1 MIEQQ
6 YEKAKSLLAARL
18 YAPYQQE
25 GVLWM
30 LTMEN
35 NQGRPKGGFLCDEM
49 GLGKTVQLIA
59 TMLGNKKKRTLV
71 VVPKSVVTQ
80 WVNEVHKFAPSLTC
94 KEWNHDVNADVI
106 IVPYSM
112 VGKVETIQWDRI
124 ILDEAH
130 EIRNRS
136 SKIFRTVC
144 SIKADIRWV
153 VTGTPVFNSI
163 SDFVSLCQF
172 IGISKALV
180 QGMTN
185 KVKDIYIL
193 RRTKEQRSLPNCYF
207 DNVELDMYKEERQL
221 YDFVF
226 KDAQDT
232 IKEIFKTSVNLN
244 SKNMQLLECL
254 LRARQ
259 CCIWPQMYYDGVCEE
274 PEQWIAPSK
283 KMETLLDMI
292 RSHPNEKS
300 LIFCQFIAEMNYIQ
314 SQLDCQVF
322 RIDGSVSKEVRDQQ
336 VKDFRKAP
344 DNAVF
349 IIQIKSGGQGLNLQ
363 EATRVY
369 ITSPSWNPAT
379 ELQAVGRSHRNG
391 QTKPVYVKK
400 FIYKDTVEEEMV
412 ALQGHKSVVCAEVL
426 NDKRLEDQIPVKER
440 KRSMSILDIKK
451 IFRA

>member
-6 YEKAKSLLAARL
+6 YNHAKSLLAARL

-35 NQGRPKGGFLCDEM
+35 NEGRPKGGFLCDEM

-71 VVPKSVVTQ
+71 VVPKSIVSQ
-80 WVNEVHKFAPSLTC
+80 WVNEVRKFAPSLTC
-94 KEWNHDVNADVI
+94 KEWDRDVNADVI
-106 IVPYSM
+106 VVPYSM
-112 VGKVETIQWDRI
+112 VGKVEPIKWDRI

-193 RRTKEQRSLPNCYF
+193 RRTKEDRALPSCYF
-207 DNVELDMYKEERQL
+207 DNIELNMYKEERQL

-244 SKNMQLLECL
+244 AKNMQLLECL

-259 CCIWPQMYYDGVCEE
+259 CCIWPQMYYDGVCRRTGRMGCSIQENGNSFGV
-274 PEQWIAPSK
+274 WF
-283 KMETLLDMI
+283 TLT
-292 RSHPNEKS
+292 PNEKS
-300 LIFCQFIAEMNYIQ
+300 LIFCQFIE
-314 SQLDCQVF
+314 
-322 RIDGSVSKEVRDQQ
+322 
-336 VKDFRKAP
+336 
-344 DNAVF
+344 
-349 IIQIKSGGQGLNLQ
+349 
-363 EATRVY
+363 
-369 ITSPSWNPAT
+369 
-379 ELQAVGRSHRNG
+379 
-391 QTKPVYVKK
+391 
-400 FIYKDTVEEEMV
+400 
-412 ALQGHKSVVCAEVL
+412 
-426 NDKRLEDQIPVKER
+426 
-440 KRSMSILDIKK
+440 
-451 IFRA
+451 